1 MMENVFKQVHPPRKR
16 KIRCSVRAQQ
26 WLTPPHLA
34 PLGPRV
40 PAHSQAGTQAHSR
53 AGTRASGRAGTREIS
68 LYRGRTVRPRSLV
81 YRTGNVSQGIY
92 YTAPYFLT
100 YRPGPVL
107 LWRDVRQCPSPFTSP
122 LVA

>member
-26 WLTPPHLA
+26 WLTPPNLA

-40 PAHSQAGTQAHSR
+40 PAHSQAGTHAHSR

-68 LYRGRTVRPRSLV
+68 LYRGRMVRPRSLV
-81 YRTGNVSQGIY
+81 YRTGNVSQ
-92 YTAPYFLT
+92 FLCIGV
-100 YRPGPVL
+100 PG
-107 LWRDVRQCPSPFTSP
+107 D
-122 LVA
+122 